1 MPFILITNQSSY
13 NKYDPCEI
21 DRVSRKVEVIENENN
36 KNVLKKEEDDDNDYG
51 EEEDNDDNDDN
62 EEEEDDDE
70 VEVVEIK
77 EKEESDTIQP
87 VKRMIENNSEEENKK
102 RKIEEKKKKYLQKYK
117 ITNKPTTQKINL
129 IINNIK
135 SDNIHNETEFIFSD
149 DEEIT
154 DKNEEIIPGYDP
166 SKDLTKRN
174 NSLF

>member
-36 KNVLKKEEDDDNDYG
+36 ENVLKKEEDDDNDYG
-51 EEEDNDDNDDN
+51 EEDDDDN
-62 EEEEDDDE
+62 E